1 MFEPSFPVSPVIY
14 YLNLNKIFLLL
25 SGKSII
31 LLLSKPVYIHDIVIK
46 VMMSSN
52 KDRYIL
58 LNYT

>member
-14 YLNLNKIFLLL
+14 CLNLNKIFLLL